1 MEKGTNDL
9 KEKQEV
15 LQAKPEPKKQR
26 SFFGRFFLDVLGGDF
41 LAYSWVRRQT
51 NFVFFLA
58 AMALVY
64 IANSYYAEGM
74 SRKIDDLNREL
85 KELHYEYI
93 STKSDLMQ
101 QTKQSEIAKK
111 LKNSGLKEST
121 EPVKKLII
129 KTEDYD

>member
-1 MEKGTNDL
+1 MEKGTNEL
-9 KEKQEV
+9 IEKQEAP
-15 LQAKPEPKKQR
+15 QAKPESKKQR

>member
-1 MEKGTNDL
+1 MEKRTNEL
-9 KEKQEV
+9 IQKQEMP
-15 LQAKPEPKKQR
+15 QAEPEAKKQR
-26 SFFGRFFLDVLGGDF
+26 SLLGRFFLEMLGGDF
-41 LAYSWVRRQT
+41 LAYRWVRKQVK
-51 NFVFFLA
+51 FVFLLA
-58 AMALVY
+58 GIALLY

-74 SRKIDDLNREL
+74 SRQIDSLNHEL

-111 LKNSGLKEST
+111 LKNSELKEST

-129 KTEDYD
+129 KTEDYK

>member
-1 MEKGTNDL
+1 ML
-9 KEKQEV
+9 EKQEMPP
-15 LQAKPEPKKQR
+15 QAEQETKKQR
-26 SFFGRFFLDVLGGDF
+26 SLFGKLFMEVLGGDF
-41 LAYSWVRRQT
+41 LVYSWARRQT

-58 AMALVY
+58 ALALVY

-74 SRKIDDLNREL
+74 SRKIDDLNQEL

-93 STKSDLMQ
+93 STKSELMQ

-129 KTEDYD
+129 KTEDYN

>member
-1 MEKGTNDL
+1 MEKGTNEL
-9 KEKQEV
+9 LEKQETP
-15 LQAKPEPKKQR
+15 QAKPETKKQR

-58 AMALVY
+58 AIALVY

-74 SRKIDDLNREL
+74 SRQIDSLNQEL